1 MQGLSFGRIPEHEEY
16 PVAVKVWANDAM
28 ANVMILAFTVIV
40 EKTYIS
46 RTQQKRV

>member
-1 MQGLSFGRIPEHEEY
+1 MQGSSFGRIPEHEEY
-16 PVAVKVWANDAM
+16 PMAVKVWANGAM
-28 ANVMILAFTVIV
+28 TNVMILALTVTV